1 MKTIEALISLMV
13 LLSFTSLS
21 LLHAPTTESHLYKY
35 QLAEDVWRI
44 AYLKGC
50 FNQSV
55 PSLNPQNEMEECL
68 NPLIAEIERETST
81 SIAFTPLEAA
91 GSSLPSENAATITK
105 TVMLNGVPKLVQM
118 KIG

>member
-13 LLSFTSLS
+13 LLSFTSLT
-21 LLHAPTTESHLYKY
+21 LLHAPPQEPQLYKY
-35 QLAEDVWRI
+35 QLAEDIWRI

-68 NPLIAEIERETST
+68 NPLIAEIERETALR
-81 SIAFTPLEAA
+81 IAFSPLEAA
-91 GSSLPSENAATITK
+91 GEELPGENAATIHK
-105 TVMLNGVPKLVQM
+105 TILVNGIPKEIILQV
-118 KIG
+118 G